1 MTEAPPS
8 TETRNGGLALA
19 VICIAQLMVVLD
31 ATVVNVA
38 LPSIREDLNFSL
50 DNLTWVVTAY
60 SLAFGGLLLFGGR
73 TGDLFGRRRMFM
85 IGIAIFSV
93 ASLVGGFA
101 NGEAMLIIARAA
113 QGVGG
118 AIAAPTALAL
128 LATTFTEPAARARAF
143 GVFAAM
149 AASGGALGLLLG
161 GVLTDFASWRWALFI
176 NAPIGAIVLLLTP
189 RVLNESQGSGTR
201 LDLPGAITVTAG
213 MSTLVYGLTK
223 AADDGWGS
231 TTTLVTLGIAAALL
245 IAFIVIEHNSEHPLM
260 PFRIFANRNRSGA
273 YLIMLF
279 LAGALFTTFYFLAQ
293 YQQNVHG
300 WSPFRT
306 GLGFLPM
313 PAMIMFMSIV
323 VVRKL
328 IPTIGIRPFL
338 TAGPVLAI
346 AAMISFT
353 QLTASSSYW
362 PFLGSILLLGVGM
375 GCSFVP
381 LTMTAVNGVAP
392 HETGLASALLN
403 TGQQVGGAIG
413 LAVFG
418 TVFAHA
424 AADRAGELGTRAG
437 TAAGQADAFIAGQQH
452 AFAAAIVVT
461 VLALIASLALIR
473 VNKVAPPAA
482 PRPRRQ
488 PSTESE
494 RALQTDM
501 TRLVAET
508 FIEASRPLPRLVRR
522 DLREGRAAGPPVVV
536 SPLEH
541 RCSEPLRALGR
552 GHPEPLD
559 LQTRRASAQ
568 EPRDDGQL
576 HRADDVICLVP
587 HDGEVLRG
595 VAGDDVEG
603 GFIT

>member
-1 MTEAPPS
+1 MTDAPPS
-8 TETRNGGLALA
+8 HATRNGGLALA
-19 VICIAQLMVVLD
+19 VICVAQLMVVLD

-38 LPSIREDLNFSL
+38 LPSIREDLDFSL

-85 IGIAIFSV
+85 IGIAIFSA
-93 ASLVGGFA
+93 ASLAGGFA

-176 NAPIGAIVLLLTP
+176 NAPIGALVLILTP
-189 RVLNESQGSGTR
+189 RVLNESQGSGTK
-201 LDLPGAITVTAG
+201 LDLPGAISVTAG

-231 TTTLVTLGIAAALL
+231 TTTIVTLGIAAALL
-245 IAFIVIEHNSEHPLM
+245 IAFIVIEHNSQHPLM
-260 PFRIFANRNRSGA
+260 PFHIFANRNRTGS

-279 LAGALFTTFYFLAQ
+279 LAAALFTTFYFLAQ

-313 PAMIMFMSIV
+313 PATIMFMSIV

-328 IPTIGIRPFL
+328 IPKIGIRPFL
-338 TAGPVLAI
+338 TVGPILAI
-346 AAMISFT
+346 AAMFAFT
-353 QLTASSSYW
+353 QLTADSSYW

-375 GCSFVP
+375 GCCFVP

-418 TVFAHA
+418 TVFVHA
-424 AADRAGELGTRAG
+424 AADHAAEIGARAG
-437 TAAGQADAFIAGQQH
+437 TAAGQADIFVAGQQH
-452 AFAAAIVVT
+452 AFTAAIVVT
-461 VLALIASLALIR
+461 ALALIASLALIR
-473 VNKVAPPAA
+473 VNKVAPPTPAQA
-482 PRPRRQ
+482 PA
-488 PSTESE
+488 E
-494 RALQTDM
+494 AL
-501 TRLVAET
+501 
-508 FIEASRPLPRLVRR
+508 
-522 DLREGRAAGPPVVV
+522 
-536 SPLEH
+536 
-541 RCSEPLRALGR
+541 
-552 GHPEPLD
+552 
-559 LQTRRASAQ
+559 
-568 EPRDDGQL
+568 
-576 HRADDVICLVP
+576 AD
-587 HDGEVLRG
+587 
-595 VAGDDVEG
+595 
-603 GFIT
+603 

>member
-1 MTEAPPS
+1 M
-8 TETRNGGLALA
+8 
-19 VICIAQLMVVLD
+19 ICVAQLMVVLD

-38 LPSIREDLNFSL
+38 LPSIRADLDFSA

-85 IGIAIFSV
+85 IGIALFAG

-101 NGEAMLIIARAA
+101 NSEVMLIGARAA
-113 QGVGG
+113 QGAGG

-176 NAPIGAIVLLLTP
+176 NVPIGAIVLFLAP
-189 RVLNESQGSGTR
+189 RVLNESQGSGTK

-223 AADDGWGS
+223 AASDGWGS
-231 TTTLVTLGIAAALL
+231 TTTIVTLAIAAALL
-245 IAFIVIEHNSEHPLM
+245 VAFVIIEHVSTHPLM
-260 PFRIFANRNRSGA
+260 PFRIFANRNRTGA

-279 LAGALFTTFYFLAQ
+279 LAAALFTTFYFLAQ
-293 YQQNVHG
+293 YLQNVHG
-300 WSPFRT
+300 WSPLHT
-306 GLGFLPM
+306 GVGFLPM
-313 PAMIMFMSIV
+313 PTTIMFMSIV
-323 VVRKL
+323 VVRRL
-328 IPTIGIRPFL
+328 IPKIGIRPFL
-338 TAGPVLAI
+338 TVGPILAI
-346 AAMISFT
+346 AGDGRRSR
-353 QLTASSSYW
+353 SSTRAAATGRS
-362 PFLGSILLLGVGM
+362 SDRILLLGLGM

-424 AADRAGELGTRAG
+424 AADRASELGRLAG
-437 TAAGQADAFIAGQQH
+437 TAAGQADVFVAGQQH
-452 AFAAAIVVT
+452 AFEAAIVVT
-461 VLALIASLALIR
+461 ALALIASLALIR

-482 PRPRRQ
+482 APAAAP
-488 PSTESE
+488 
-494 RALQTDM
+494 AL
-501 TRLVAET
+501 
-508 FIEASRPLPRLVRR
+508 
-522 DLREGRAAGPPVVV
+522 
-536 SPLEH
+536 
-541 RCSEPLRALGR
+541 
-552 GHPEPLD
+552 
-559 LQTRRASAQ
+559 
-568 EPRDDGQL
+568 
-576 HRADDVICLVP
+576 AD
-587 HDGEVLRG
+587 
-595 VAGDDVEG
+595 
-603 GFIT
+603 